1 MFNNY
6 TLVVVSRSGIAVARG
21 YEKVTNKFTD
31 ETLECLVGASHLL
44 VLKNDKVM
52 YEFIRGKNSIPT
64 KSKPIWREMMNEFL
78 KSEPIRALNEK
89 EEKGILQIRYKVL

>member
-6 TLVVVSRSGIAVARG
+6 TLVAVSRSGIAVARG

-31 ETLECLVGASHLL
+31 ETLECLVGVSHLL

-64 KSKPIWREMMNEFL
+64 KSKPIWREIMNEFL
-78 KSEPIRALNEK
+78 ESEPVRALNEK